1 MKKEEIEYIES
12 EVKND
17 LIPEIRKMIPTVLGW
32 ILRSIFPKLEQ
43 KIIDFV
49 VRIVEQFLSKK
60 K

>member
-1 MKKEEIEYIES
+1 MRKEEIEYIET
-12 EVKND
+12 EVRND

-32 ILRSIFPKLEQ
+32 ILKSIFPKLEQ

-60 K
+60 

>member
-1 MKKEEIEYIES
+1 MRKEQIDYIES
-12 EVKND
+12 EVRND

-60 K
+60 

>member
-1 MKKEEIEYIES
+1 MRKEEIDYIES
-12 EVKND
+12 EVRND

-60 K
+60 